1 MFFAGRP
8 NENLLCLSKNKGE
21 LLMEQIK
28 QAITNL
34 EQSVLRLE
42 SAVHA
47 AKKNTSRATEEIAT
61 LKTVIRQTHERID
74 KALARYQQ
82 KGEA

>member
-1 MFFAGRP
+1 
-8 NENLLCLSKNKGE
+8 
-21 LLMEQIK
+21 MEQIK

-47 AKKNTSRATEEIAT
+47 AKKNSSRTTEEIAT
-61 LKTVIRQTHERID
+61 LKTVIRQTHDRIE
-74 KALARYQQ
+74 KALTRYQ
-82 KGEA
+82 KKEEA

>member
-1 MFFAGRP
+1 
-8 NENLLCLSKNKGE
+8 
-21 LLMEQIK
+21 MEQIK

-47 AKKNTSRATEEIAT
+47 TKKNNSRAAEEIAT
-61 LKTVIRQTHERID
+61 LKTVIRQTHDRID
-74 KALARYQQ
+74 KALTRYQQ
-82 KGEA
+82 KEEA

>member
-1 MFFAGRP
+1 
-8 NENLLCLSKNKGE
+8 
-21 LLMEQIK
+21 MEQIK

-47 AKKNTSRATEEIAT
+47 AKKNNSRTIEEMAT
-61 LKTVIRQTHERID
+61 LKTVIRQTHDRID
-74 KALARYQQ
+74 KALARYQH
-82 KGEA
+82 KEA

>member
-1 MFFAGRP
+1 
-8 NENLLCLSKNKGE
+8 
-21 LLMEQIK
+21 MEQIK

-47 AKKNTSRATEEIAT
+47 SKKNTSRTAEEVAM
-61 LKTVIRQTHERID
+61 LKTVIRQTHDRIN
-74 KALARYQQ
+74 KALNRYQQ
-82 KGEA
+82 TEEG

>member
-1 MFFAGRP
+1 
-8 NENLLCLSKNKGE
+8 
-21 LLMEQIK
+21 MEQIK

-47 AKKNTSRATEEIAT
+47 AKKNNGRTTEEIAT
-61 LKTVIRQTHERID
+61 LKNVIRQAHDRIE
-74 KALARYQQ
+74 KALTRYQ
-82 KGEA
+82 KKEEA

>member
-1 MFFAGRP
+1 
-8 NENLLCLSKNKGE
+8 
-21 LLMEQIK
+21 MEQIK

-47 AKKNTSRATEEIAT
+47 AKKNNSRTAEEIAT
-61 LKTVIRQTHERID
+61 LKTVIRQTHDRID
-74 KALARYQQ
+74 KALTRYQH
-82 KGEA
+82 KEA